1 MSRTPGGWIAKELK
15 IEDRVAWFDVM
26 PAAGGQYRGPIAYV
40 HPAEQIGGITLEE
53 AKANAELIAAAPVMF
68 DALEKIAGEAPWK
81 PPNASPSVAW
91 PPNWS
96 DDLRDTVN
104 DMILDAF
111 REGFARALWESGQIA
126 DEALKTEQA

>member
-1 MSRTPGGWIAKELK
+1 MSA
-15 IEDRVAWFDVM
+15 
-26 PAAGGQYRGPIAYV
+26 
-40 HPAEQIGGITLEE
+40 LE
-53 AKANAELIAAAPVMF
+53 
-68 DALEKIAGEAPWK
+68 ALEKIAGEAPWK

-111 REGFARALWESGQIA
+111 REGFDRALWESGQIA
-126 DEALKTEQA
+126 DEALKAATGERVLVAALEQITEMDGDQPARSDWDMVRIARAALKDAP